1 MTMNCLM
8 SLENLVNGRL
18 RFCCGHQAEC
28 ADTLRF
34 FNLEVGDP
42 PQTIQADLDML
53 SPDFYTLMT
62 TSGNGS
68 QYNSFSKSHGLSR
81 LNLPLSQS

>member
-1 MTMNCLM
+1 MNCLM
-8 SLENLVNGRL
+8 SLENLVDGRL
-18 RFCCGHQAEC
+18 QFRYMQQLEC
-28 ADTLRF
+28 ADGLRF

-81 LNLPLSQS
+81 LNLPFS

>member
-1 MTMNCLM
+1 VLM
-8 SLENLVNGRL
+8 RP
-18 RFCCGHQAEC
+18 
-28 ADTLRF
+28 RF

-42 PQTIQADLDML
+42 PQMIQADLDML

-68 QYNSFSKSHGLSR
+68 QYNSFSRSHGLSR
-81 LNLPLSQS
+81 LDLLLTQS

>member
-1 MTMNCLM
+1 MR
-8 SLENLVNGRL
+8 S
-18 RFCCGHQAEC
+18 
-28 ADTLRF
+28 RF
-34 FNLEVGDP
+34 FNFEIGDP

-68 QYNSFSKSHGLSR
+68 QYNSFSRSHGPYKYDLFLILS
-81 LNLPLSQS
+81 